1 MRECEFSLT
10 RILRYLPFCPYAGEH
25 ESVKTRVL
33 TYFMQYSITFSVE
46 HTFKKWDYFRLI
58 GLIF

>member
-1 MRECEFSLT
+1 MT
-10 RILRYLPFCPYAGEH
+10 RILRYLRFCPYAGEH